1 MRTLR
6 QTWADGDNAI
16 GGWLSIPATLS
27 AEVMARAGFDYV
39 CVDTQHGT
47 VEYQITVELIRA
59 IEHGGSIPIV
69 RVPWNEPGIIGKMLD
84 AGAEGVIIPMVN
96 TPEEAEAAVKA
107 CRYAPDGG
115 SRSFGPTIGRIRRT
129 DYVEWAR
136 DNIAVIPM
144 IETKQAVD
152 NLPEILSV
160 PGIDAV
166 YVGPADL
173 SLTLDLPP
181 ANNDGSPAFDEAYT
195 RIVDE
200 CQKVGVVPG
209 CHATGPLVPKRF
221 HQGFRMVTA
230 TADQVALG
238 AGAAASLA
246 AARADVTDD
255 DDNGGS
261 LY

>member
-1 MRTLR
+1 MRQR
-6 QTWADGDNAI
+6 WADGDNLI

-47 VEYQITVELIRA
+47 VEYQVAVELIRA
-59 IEHGGSIPIV
+59 IEHGGSTPIV

-96 TPEEAEAAVKA
+96 TVEEAEAAVRA
-107 CRYAPDGG
+107 CRYAPQGG
-115 SRSFGPTIGRIRRT
+115 ARSFGPTVGRIRRS
-129 DYVEWAR
+129 DYVEWAA
-136 DNIAVIPM
+136 DNVAVIPM
-144 IETKQAVD
+144 IETKQAVE
-152 NLPEILSV
+152 NLPDILQV

-181 ANNDGSPAFDEAYT
+181 GNNDGEPAFDDAYAK
-195 RIVDE
+195 IVTE
-200 CQKVGVVPG
+200 CQKAGVMPG
-209 CHATGPLVPKRF
+209 CHATGALTPKRF
-221 HQGFRMVTA
+221 AQGFRMVTA
-230 TADQVALG
+230 IADQLALG
-238 AGAAASLA
+238 AGAKSALA
-246 AARADVTDD
+246 DARGDYTGDD
-255 DDNGGS
+255 TEGGA